1 MGYRVNCLVNAVFVA
16 VPQPLFDLDLECVK
30 DWRVVH
36 RDDCQRVSVML

>member
-1 MGYRVNCLVNAVFVA
+1 MNCLVNTVFVA
-16 VPQPLFDLDLECVK
+16 VPELFDLNLEFVK